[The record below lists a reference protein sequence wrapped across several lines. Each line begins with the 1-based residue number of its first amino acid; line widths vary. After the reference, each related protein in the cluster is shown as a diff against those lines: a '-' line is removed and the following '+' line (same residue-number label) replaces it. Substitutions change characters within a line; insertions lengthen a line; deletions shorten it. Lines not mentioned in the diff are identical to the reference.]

1 MINKDPLLFMTGD
14 KSNNLCKVSKD
25 NYNNLLQEKITK
37 SYKKSNVALINNIK
51 KETKAMAT
59 ELKLNGRIDQFNQRG
74 AFFTLKDHKVNFQND
89 PKCSLINL
97 AKTIIGIISKHYL
110 ELNNNKIRAK
120 THMNQWHSTKS
131 FVIGLKQSKIRTK
144 VIL

>member
-1 MINKDPLLFMTGD
+1 MINKDPLLFMSGD

-59 ELKLNGRIDQFNQRG
+59 ELKLNGRIDQFKP
-74 AFFTLKDHKVNFQND
+74 FSLLK
-89 PKCSLINL
+89 I
-97 AKTIIGIISKHYL
+97 
-110 ELNNNKIRAK
+110 
-120 THMNQWHSTKS
+120 TK
-131 FVIGLKQSKIRTK
+131 
-144 VIL
+144 

>member
-59 ELKLNGRIDQFNQRG
+59 ELKLNGRIDQFKP
-74 AFFTLKDHKVNFQND
+74 FSLLKV
-89 PKCSLINL
+89 
-97 AKTIIGIISKHYL
+97 
-110 ELNNNKIRAK
+110 
-120 THMNQWHSTKS
+120 TK
-131 FVIGLKQSKIRTK
+131 
-144 VIL
+144 

>member
-59 ELKLNGRIDQFNQRG
+59 ELKLNGRIDQFKP
-74 AFFTLKDHKVNFQND
+74 FSLLK
-89 PKCSLINL
+89 I
-97 AKTIIGIISKHYL
+97 
-110 ELNNNKIRAK
+110 
-120 THMNQWHSTKS
+120 TK
-131 FVIGLKQSKIRTK
+131 
-144 VIL
+144 